1 MNLSRLKIKRKH
13 FEASGSINH
22 IGYFQDAFIRFRK
35 NKIAVFALIL
45 LLIIIALVI
54 FAPIFS
60 PYDISDTGDMTLRN
74 NPPSTAH
81 IFGTDSLGRD
91 LFVRVCVG
99 GRVSIAIGII
109 GALIVIVVGSLWGGI
124 AALFG
129 GKIDNFMMRIVDI
142 LSSVPN
148 ILIVIL
154 VSVVI
159 DSKSFAT
166 LLFALTITGW
176 CPTARIVRSQMLQIS
191 KSDYVLAANL
201 MNVSKFKI
209 ITRHLIPNSL
219 GIIIVDMTFRIPGL
233 IFNEAFLSYVG
244 LGVQPPQTSW
254 GALCSQ
260 AQAMYQFY
268 PWQLI
273 FPALMIALTML
284 TFTLLGDGLR
294 DALDP
299 KFRR

>member
-1 MNLSRLKIKRKH
+1 
-13 FEASGSINH
+13 
-22 IGYFQDAFIRFRK
+22 
-35 NKIAVFALIL
+35 
-45 LLIIIALVI
+45 
-54 FAPIFS
+54 
-60 PYDISDTGDMTLRN
+60 
-74 NPPSTAH
+74 
-81 IFGTDSLGRD
+81 
-91 LFVRVCVG
+91 
-99 GRVSIAIGII
+99 VSITIGII
-109 GALIVIVVGSLWGGI
+109 GALIVIVFGSLWGGI
-124 AALFG
+124 SALFG
-129 GKIDNFMMRIVDI
+129 GKVDNIMMRIVDI
-142 LSSVPN
+142 LSSVPH

-159 DSKSFAT
+159 DSKSIAT

-191 KSDYVLAANL
+191 KSDYVLAAKL
-201 MNVSKFKI
+201 MNVSNFKI

-219 GIIIVDMTFRIPGL
+219 GIIIVDMTFRIPGF

-284 TFTLLGDGLR
+284 SFTLLGDGLR

>member
-1 MNLSRLKIKRKH
+1 MNLSPFKIKKKH
-13 FEASGSINH
+13 LETSNSANH

-35 NKIAVFALIL
+35 NKTAVCALLL

-60 PYDISDTGDMTLRN
+60 SYNISDSGDMALRN

-109 GALIVIVVGSLWGGI
+109 GALIVIVFGSLWGGI

-129 GKIDNFMMRIVDI
+129 GKVDNIMMRIVDI
-142 LSSVPN
+142 LSSVPH

-159 DSKSFAT
+159 DSKSIAT

-191 KSDYVLAANL
+191 KSDYVLAAKL
-201 MNVSKFKI
+201 MNVSSFKI

-219 GIIIVDMTFRIPGL
+219 GIIIVDMTFRIPGF

-260 AQAMYQFY
+260 SQAMYQFY

-284 TFTLLGDGLR
+284 SFTLLGDGLR